1 MPQSV
6 NDQSPSKVT
15 KVFGVAKKISHVG
28 LQQLHQLGNPNVNKI
43 NTPLD
48 SQHVIEGQA
57 TQKNS
62 AITVEKPQAVIRQY
76 VPNVS
81 KQLLGR
87 HYGRVS
93 QVATFISPKIMEQA
107 SDYLFE
113 KINTFSEQ
121 MSSVQRVLDQ
131 AGVKSLD
138 KLTHDLD
145 RSARV
150 SQALIEQN
158 KWLATAQGT
167 ISGVMGSV
175 GSGIDI
181 PLSIF
186 FALKTV
192 YQTGRAY
199 GFELTEQDTDVIHY
213 IFKEISLDNIAEK
226 QSILLAVRSI
236 SNLLKTQD
244 IQKLQD
250 LLGSSNDISW
260 LKDLLNQHTSTHF
273 SFLSFLG
280 RFTPFVSAGVGG
292 TYSWKL
298 IESAGQIAQ
307 HVFSLARDYH
317 LQHPDQ
323 QCSTLEAY
331 QFAIQNTQEMP
342 QLELK
347 TQK

>member
-28 LQQLHQLGNPNVNKI
+28 LQRLHQLGNPNVNKI

-48 SQHVIEGQA
+48 SQHIIEGQV
-57 TQKNS
+57 T
-62 AITVEKPQAVIRQY
+62 EKPQAVIRQY

-81 KQLLGR
+81 RQLLGK

-113 KINTFSEQ
+113 KINAFSEQ

-138 KLTHDLD
+138 KLTQDLE
-145 RSARV
+145 RSARI
-150 SQALIEQN
+150 SAALIEQN
-158 KWLATAQGT
+158 KWLATAQGS
-167 ISGVMGSV
+167 ISGVMGAV

-199 GFELTEQDTDVIHY
+199 GFELTEQDTEVIHY

-226 QSILLAVRSI
+226 QSILLAIRSI

-260 LKDLLNQHTSTHF
+260 LKDLLSEHKKTNF
-273 SFLSFLG
+273 SFLSFLSH
-280 RFTPFVSAGVGG
+280 FTPFISAGVGG
-292 TYSWKL
+292 SYSWKL
-298 IESAGQIAQ
+298 IENSGEIAQ
-307 HVFSLARDYH
+307 HVFSLARDYIM
-317 LQHPDQ
+317 QHPDEHH
-323 QCSTLEAY
+323 SILEAY
-331 QFAIQNTQEMP
+331 QFALKNTQETKKV
-342 QLELK
+342 ELDIEK
-347 TQK
+347 